1 MKLISL
7 VRNSIKRTRFQ
18 HWKITSICYG
28 YYTKFVIRKLTR
40 PTAGTVLIAFNGLE
54 IEIESKDITMLPTLL
69 SDEYEVLEFAAVSR
83 LIKLGETFLDIGS
96 NVGIWSLYVSR
107 LIGPTGRVI
116 AVEPNPETLIILHRN
131 LQRNEELGQR
141 VTVVPIAISNFNGVS
156 QLESTDYLGTS
167 HLINNLKTKDSSTI
181 KAESV
186 QVNTLD
192 HLVLTLQESPTFIK
206 CDVEGFEAFVI
217 EGGRDY
223 LNRTKPKFL
232 LEVSGFQSKRQNV
245 NWDNAIKILEEI
257 YSTIEVF
264 GPAVPIQR
272 NKQLR
277 DVLQVVLQDGR
288 LHNILLIPS

>member
-1 MKLISL
+1 M
-7 VRNSIKRTRFQ
+7 
-18 HWKITSICYG
+18 
-28 YYTKFVIRKLTR
+28 
-40 PTAGTVLIAFNGLE
+40 
-54 IEIESKDITMLPTLL
+54 
-69 SDEYEVLEFAAVSR
+69 
-83 LIKLGETFLDIGS
+83 
-96 NVGIWSLYVSR
+96 
-107 LIGPTGRVI
+107 
-116 AVEPNPETLIILHRN
+116 
-131 LQRNEELGQR
+131 
-141 VTVVPIAISNFNGVS
+141 
-156 QLESTDYLGTS
+156 
-167 HLINNLKTKDSSTI
+167 INNLKTKDSSTI